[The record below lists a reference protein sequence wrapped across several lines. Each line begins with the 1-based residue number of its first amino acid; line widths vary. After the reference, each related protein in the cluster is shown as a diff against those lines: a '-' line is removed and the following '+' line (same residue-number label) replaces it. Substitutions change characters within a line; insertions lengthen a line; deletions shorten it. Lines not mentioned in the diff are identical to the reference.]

1 MAKGCPLQ
9 TMAKQGGSCTDCA
22 QYHAKEPCVLRKTQ
36 KQADAIEKKLR
47 TDADAIEKKLHTIEQ
62 LLYTIQRDVRSLK

>member
-36 KQADAIEKKLR
+36 KQADNIEEKLN
-47 TDADAIEKKLHTIEQ
+47 KIEQ
-62 LLYTIQRDVRSLK
+62 LLNGIQRDVKSLK